1 MDYHFKRCLEKKSLV
16 KIGVDEKLINKEITA
31 SENDLKDSN
40 DVLKLNKYKLA
51 TITSYY
57 SMFHAARAL
66 LYSKGYREKSHF
78 CLRMALKNLFV
89 NKNLLEPGFLD
100 DYDMAKDLREN
111 ADYQSEFSE
120 ENAEK
125 LVEKAKKF
133 IDKINVFHRGGGTTG
148 IGLQAG
154 VY

>member
-16 KIGVDEKLINKEITA
+16 KIGVDEKLIKKEIAA
-31 SENDLKDSN
+31 SGDDLKDSK

-51 TITSYY
+51 TITAYY

-89 NKNLLEPGFLD
+89 NKNLLEASFLD
-100 DYDMAKDLREN
+100 DYDIAKDLREN
-111 ADYQSEFSE
+111 ADYQSEFSK

-125 LVEKAKKF
+125 LVEKAEKF
-133 IDKINVFHRGGGTTG
+133 LDKVKTI
-148 IGLQAG
+148 LKLK
-154 VY
+154 